1 MKKQHFKFTALC
13 MLGLG
18 MSQMAL
24 AETAPRQTLPSFQAK
39 DIPAMC
45 NAKIADVKK
54 QLKTFE
60 NKPLKNETAA
70 APVLAEWDRIFASF
84 EDFYGPIGLYL
95 SLIHI

>member
-70 APVLAEWDRIFASF
+70 APVSVSYTHLRAHET
-84 EDFYGPIGLYL
+84 
-95 SLIHI
+95 